1 MTKTVPHKAAEPSGE
16 FTGNKIAQK
25 VVKLKSVLDGNSK
38 NVEEIIIPPEH
49 KKEILND
56 LYYYN
61 ELKVL

>member
-1 MTKTVPHKAAEPSGE
+1 MPHKAAEASGE

-38 NVEEIIIPPEH
+38 NVEEIIIPAEH
-49 KKEILND
+49 KKEIFND